1 LHFEIESTGEKTMTT
16 KENEN
21 PINKTASIADIS
33 LRQAAIV
40 AGLGLLLMTPPA
52 IFMNFFVLE
61 SLIVPGDAAATA
73 NNFMANEL
81 QFRLGICSFIIVIIL
96 DVLVAWG
103 LYVFLKPVNKSLSL
117 LAAWFRL
124 LYTAVFAMSMLYLF
138 TVLRLISGADY
149 LTVFGT
155 DQLFAQMLLSLNAFN
170 DGWAIGYV
178 CFFGLH
184 LIVLGYI
191 VYKSGYIPRILGVLL
206 IIGGFGYLIDSFALL
221 LLPNYEA
228 YTLIFSLLIIPTAI
242 GELLLAL
249 WLLIRGGKVEQSEKR
264 AL

>member
-1 LHFEIESTGEKTMTT
+1 MT
-16 KENEN
+16 
-21 PINKTASIADIS
+21 
-33 LRQAAIV
+33 L
-40 AGLGLLLMTPPA
+40 PA
-52 IFMNFFVLE
+52 IFMNFFVLG
-61 SLIVPGDAAATA
+61 SLVMPGDAAETA
-73 NNFMANEL
+73 NNIMANEL
-81 QFRLGICSFIIVIIL
+81 QFRLGICSFIVVIIL

-103 LYVFLKPVNKSLSL
+103 LYVYLKPVNKSLSL

-124 LYTAVFAMSMLYLF
+124 LYTAVFGFALLNLF

-149 LTVFGT
+149 LTVIGT
-155 DQLFAQMLLSLNAFN
+155 DQLFAQVLLSLNAFN

-184 LIVLGYI
+184 LIVLGYL